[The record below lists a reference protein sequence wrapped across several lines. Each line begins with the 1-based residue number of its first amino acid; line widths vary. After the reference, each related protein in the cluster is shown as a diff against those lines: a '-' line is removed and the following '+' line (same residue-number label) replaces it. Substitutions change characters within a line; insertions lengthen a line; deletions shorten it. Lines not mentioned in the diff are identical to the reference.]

1 MGTTLDAAPRAPE
14 PQLIPVMLSRSE
26 TSLTMSWCDFQQLT
40 EILRFAHD
48 IVRWISKCRAK
59 LRVCSNSR
67 RYVASEMFRLCRLLF
82 LVGVAGSFLA
92 SDELKAATAPE
103 PGDLRGV
110 GKVTFPIACT
120 PDVQSDFVRGVA
132 LLHSFFYEEARRVFT
147 SVAERDSKCAMAQWG
162 IAMTWWHPIWTPPNP
177 DEMRAGKAAI
187 EKAMSMNAG
196 SDHERGFITALNT
209 YYNTADNSS
218 AAPVGQS
225 CHGPVGPRD
234 RVVAYEKAMRQ
245 LRDKYPDDFE
255 VQTFY
260 AFAVLGVGYATPNDT
275 TLSKQLEAAGT
286 LERLWKQNPNHPG
299 VVHYLIHSYDYPQF
313 AQRGLTAAKTYNSIA
328 PWVPHALHMPSHI
341 FTRLGMWDE
350 SIAANRASAEASR
363 AYSAMRHRDATEAE
377 ELHALDYMAYS
388 YLQEAQDAEAKKIVD
403 LAAKVR
409 KTNPEL
415 EFSAAYA
422 LAAIPTRYAFE
433 RNDWAAA
440 ATLSIPNVPHWSW
453 FPFMEALIEYG
464 HALGRAHTSD
474 VEGARK
480 AIARMQELRD
490 ATKDPKFDYF
500 KSHLDL
506 QMQAATAWV
515 AAAEGK
521 NNDAIDIL
529 RRAAGSEEI
538 MGKQPGSPG
547 AFVPIREQLGTLLLE
562 VEQPREAQRQFEAAL
577 KIYPGR
583 FRGLYGA
590 AKAAEQAGDNENASR
605 YYTKLAAQTTRAGNS
620 RDELNHIREFLS
632 AQPKA
637 PDSKDIATAHE

>member
-1 MGTTLDAAPRAPE
+1 M
-14 PQLIPVMLSRSE
+14 VRS
-26 TSLTMSWCDFQQLT
+26 LP
-40 EILRFAHD
+40 LRSFFLFA
-48 IVRWISKCRAK
+48 
-59 LRVCSNSR
+59 
-67 RYVASEMFRLCRLLF
+67 
-82 LVGVAGSFLA
+82 LA
-92 SDELKAATAPE
+92 SSLAIGHIQCAAVPE
-103 PGDLRGV
+103 PGDLRAA
-110 GKVTFPIACT
+110 GKVEFPVSCASA
-120 PDVQSDFVRGVA
+120 VQSEFDRGVA

-147 SVAERDSKCAMAQWG
+147 SVAERDPKCAMAQWG

-177 DEMRAGKAAI
+177 DEMRAGKVAI
-187 EKAMSMNAG
+187 EKAMSISAG
-196 SDHERGFITALNT
+196 SDRERGFITALNT
-209 YYNTADNSS
+209 YYNTADSSS

-245 LRDKYPDDFE
+245 LRDKFPDDFE

-275 TLSKQLEAAGT
+275 TLSKQLEAAGI
-286 LERLWKQNPNHPG
+286 LEKLWKQNANHPG

-313 AQRGLTAAKTYNSIA
+313 AQRGLTAAKAYDSIA

-341 FTRLGMWDE
+341 FTRLGLWDE

-403 LAAKVR
+403 IAAKVK

-433 RNDWAAA
+433 RDDWKAAA
-440 ATLSIPNVPHWSW
+440 ALTIPNVPHWSS

-464 HALGRAHTSD
+464 HALGRAHTGD
-474 VEGARK
+474 IEGARK

-506 QMQAATAWV
+506 QMQAASAWV

-521 NNDAIDIL
+521 KNDAIDML
-529 RRAAGSEEI
+529 RRAADSEDRL
-538 MGKQPGSPG
+538 GKHPVSPG

-562 VEQPREAQRQFEAAL
+562 IGQPTEAQREFEAAL

-590 AKAAEQAGDNENASR
+590 AQAAEQAGDTQGASR
-605 YYTKLAAQTTRAGNS
+605 YYTKLAAQTSKAGGS
-620 RDELNHIREFLS
+620 RDELNHVREFLS
-632 AQPKA
+632 VQAKVA
-637 PDSKDIATAHE
+637 DSKGVASARE

>member
-1 MGTTLDAAPRAPE
+1 MLRLDWARTVCLIALVTTS
-14 PQLIPVMLSRSE
+14 VV
-26 TSLTMSWCDFQQLT
+26 
-40 EILRFAHD
+40 LRN
-48 IVRWISKCRAK
+48 VQC
-59 LRVCSNSR
+59 
-67 RYVASEMFRLCRLLF
+67 
-82 LVGVAGSFLA
+82 
-92 SDELKAATAPE
+92 ATAPE

-110 GKVTFPIACT
+110 GKVTFPITCAPTISNAGRDATIEGPAT
-120 PDVQSDFVRGVA
+120 PSFTAPTDVQSDFARGVA

-147 SVAERDSKCAMAQWG
+147 SVAERDPKCAMAQWG
-162 IAMTWWHPIWTPPNP
+162 IAMTWWHPIWTPPTP

-187 EKAMSMNAG
+187 EKAMSMKAG
-196 SDHERGFITALNT
+196 TERERGFITALNT
-209 YYNTADNSS
+209 YYNTADSSS

-234 RVVAYEKAMRQ
+234 RVIAYEKAMRQ

-260 AFAVLGVGYATPNDT
+260 AFAVLATGYATPNDT
-275 TLSKQLEAAGT
+275 SLSKQLEAAGI
-286 LERLWKQNPNHPG
+286 LEKLWKQDANHPG

-313 AQRGLTAAKTYNSIA
+313 AQRGLTAAQTYNSIA

-350 SIAANRASAEASR
+350 SIAANQASAEASR
-363 AYSAMRHRDATEAE
+363 AYAAMRHRDAAEAE

-403 LAAKVR
+403 IAAKVK

-440 ATLSIPNVPHWSW
+440 ANLSIPNLPHWSS

-464 HALGRAHTSD
+464 HALGRAHTGD

-480 AIARMQELRD
+480 AIARMQQLRD
-490 ATKDPKFDYF
+490 ATKEPKFDYF
-500 KSHLDL
+500 KSHLEL
-506 QMQAATAWV
+506 QMQAALAWV

-521 NNDAIDIL
+521 KNDAIDML
-529 RRAAGSEEI
+529 RRAADSEDI
-538 MGKQPGSPG
+538 LGKHPVSPG
-547 AFVPIREQLGTLLLE
+547 AFVPIREQLGSLL
-562 VEQPREAQRQFEAAL
+562 VETGQPKEAQREFEAAL

-590 AKAAEQAGDNENASR
+590 AQAAELAGDNQGASR
-605 YYTKLAAQTTRAGNS
+605 YYTKLAAQTSKAGGS
-620 RDELNHIREFLS
+620 RHELNHVREFLS
-632 AQPKA
+632 AQAKA
-637 PDSKDIATAHE
+637 ADSKGVASARE

>member
-1 MGTTLDAAPRAPE
+1 MLRSGWPRTVCFIALVSTLFVLRN
-14 PQLIPVMLSRSE
+14 
-26 TSLTMSWCDFQQLT
+26 T
-40 EILRFAHD
+40 E
-48 IVRWISKCRAK
+48 C
-59 LRVCSNSR
+59 
-67 RYVASEMFRLCRLLF
+67 
-82 LVGVAGSFLA
+82 
-92 SDELKAATAPE
+92 ATAPE

-110 GKVTFPIACT
+110 GKVTFPITCA
-120 PDVQSDFVRGVA
+120 PDVQSDFARGVA

-147 SVAERDSKCAMAQWG
+147 SVAERDPKCAMAQWG

-187 EKAMSMNAG
+187 EKAMSMNTA
-196 SDHERGFITALNT
+196 SDRERGFIAALNT
-209 YYNTADNSS
+209 YYNTADSSS

-234 RVVAYEKAMRQ
+234 RVIAYEKAMRQ

-260 AFAVLGVGYATPNDT
+260 AFAVLATGYATPNDT
-275 TLSKQLEAAGT
+275 TLSKQLEAAGI
-286 LERLWKQNPNHPG
+286 LEKLWKQNANHPG

-313 AQRGLTAAKTYNSIA
+313 AQRGLTAAQTYNSIA

-363 AYSAMRHRDATEAE
+363 AYATMRHRDATEAE
-377 ELHALDYMAYS
+377 ALHALDYMAYS
-388 YLQEAQDAEAKKIVD
+388 YLQEAQDAEARKIVD
-403 LAAKVR
+403 FAGTVR

-440 ATLSIPNVPHWSW
+440 AALTVPKLPHWSS

-464 HALGRAHTSD
+464 HALGRAHTGD
-474 VEGARK
+474 LDGARK
-480 AIARMQELRD
+480 AIARMQRLRD

-500 KSHLDL
+500 KRHLDL
-506 QMQAATAWV
+506 QMQAASAWV
-515 AAAEGK
+515 AAAESKK
-521 NNDAIDIL
+521 NEAIEML
-529 RRAAGSEEI
+529 RRAADAEDI
-538 MGKQPGSPG
+538 LGKHPVSPG
-547 AFVPIREQLGTLLLE
+547 AFVPIREQLGSLLLE
-562 VEQPREAQRQFEAAL
+562 LGQPKEAQGEFEAAL

-590 AKAAEQAGDNENASR
+590 ALAAEQAGDKQNASR
-605 YYTKLAAQTTRAGNS
+605 YYAKLAAQTTKSDGS
-620 RDELNHIREFLS
+620 RDELNHVREFLA
-632 AQPKA
+632 AQTKA
-637 PDSKDIATAHE
+637 PNSRDVANSRE

>member
-1 MGTTLDAAPRAPE
+1 M
-14 PQLIPVMLSRSE
+14 
-26 TSLTMSWCDFQQLT
+26 
-40 EILRFAHD
+40 
-48 IVRWISKCRAK
+48 VRWRS
-59 LRVCSNSR
+59 LRLVS
-67 RYVASEMFRLCRLLF
+67 
-82 LVGVAGSFLA
+82 LVGLA
-92 SDELKAATAPE
+92 SSFVALTDVKSATTPE

-110 GKVTFPIACT
+110 GKITFPITCT
-120 PDVQSDFVRGVA
+120 SDVQSDFARGVA
-132 LLHSFFYEEARRVFT
+132 LLHSFFYEEARRIFT
-147 SVAERDSKCAMAQWG
+147 SVAERDPKCAMAQWG
-162 IAMTWWHPIWTPPNP
+162 IAMTWWHPIWTPPTP

-196 SDHERGFITALNT
+196 SDRERGFITVLQT
-209 YYNTADNSS
+209 YYNTPDGSA

-234 RVVAYEKAMRQ
+234 RVIAYEKAMRQ
-245 LRDKYPDDFE
+245 LRDKHPDDFE

-260 AFAVLGVGYATPNDT
+260 ALAVLATGYATPNDT
-275 TLSKQLEAAGT
+275 SLSKQLESAGM
-286 LERLWKQNPNHPG
+286 LEKLWKQDANHPG
-299 VVHYLIHSYDYPQF
+299 VVHYLIHSYDYPQT
-313 AQRGLTAAKTYNSIA
+313 AQRGLAAAQSYDDIA

-350 SIAANRASAEASR
+350 SIEANRASAEASR
-363 AYSAMRHRDATEAE
+363 AYAAMRHRKATEAE
-377 ELHALDYMAYS
+377 GLHALDYLAYS
-388 YLQEAQDAEAKKIVD
+388 DLKEAQDNETKKIVD
-403 LAAKVR
+403 IAAKVK

-433 RNDWAAA
+433 RNDWSAAA
-440 ATLSIPNVPHWSW
+440 NLSIPNVPHWSW

-464 HALGRAHTSD
+464 HALGRAHTGD

-506 QMQAATAWV
+506 QMQAALAWV

-521 NNDAIDIL
+521 KNEAVDVL
-529 RRAAGSEEI
+529 RRASDSEDVL
-538 MGKQPGSPG
+538 GKHPVSPG
-547 AFVPIREQLGTLLLE
+547 AFVPVREQLGSLLLE
-562 VEQPREAQRQFEAAL
+562 MGQPTEAQREFEAAL

-590 AKAAEQAGDNENASR
+590 AQAAEQTGDKQSVQR
-605 YYTKLAAQTTRAGNS
+605 YYAQLAAQTAKAGSS
-620 RDELNHIREFLS
+620 RDELNHVREFLS
-632 AQPKA
+632 AQ
-637 PDSKDIATAHE
+637 SKE